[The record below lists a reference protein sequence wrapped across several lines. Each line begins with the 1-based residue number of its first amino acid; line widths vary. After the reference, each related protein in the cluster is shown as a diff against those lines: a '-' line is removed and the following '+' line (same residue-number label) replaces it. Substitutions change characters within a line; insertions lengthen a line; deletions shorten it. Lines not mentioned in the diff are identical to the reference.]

1 MNTKEIFK
9 LLIIVGITLI
19 AWIGYEAYIASTKS
33 TLPEF
38 KVEKSLEIDP
48 NLDVETLKNLSSKI
62 YYQQV
67 Q

>member
-19 AWIGYEAYIASTKS
+19 AWIGYGAYVVSTNS

-38 KVEKSLEIDP
+38 KVEMATEIDP
-48 NLDVETLKNLSSKI
+48 NLDLETLQSLSSRI
-62 YYQQV
+62 YYQQS

>member
-19 AWIGYEAYIASTKS
+19 VWIGYEAYIASTKS

-38 KVEKSLEIDP
+38 KVELATEIDP
-48 NLDVETLKNLSSKI
+48 NLDVEALNNLSSRI
-62 YYQQV
+62 YYQQA

>member
-9 LLIIVGITLI
+9 LLIIVGIMLVV
-19 AWIGYEAYIASTKS
+19 WIGYEAYIASTKS

-38 KVEKSLEIDP
+38 KVEIASEIDP
-48 NLDVETLKNLSSKI
+48 NLDVETLNNLSSKI
-62 YYQQV
+62 YYQQA